1 MSEGNE
7 QQILS
12 FIIYTIILVGRGPD
26 RGGDL
31 GGVLHHPRVRGPRR
45 VRPHPQD
52 HPGPQEAGVKR
63 QEAGEGGVH
72 ERVGKG
78 RQEGNTLLLPACLQT
93 SLSSVL
99 SKDLF
104 TKSPIIRWMA
114 W

>member
-1 MSEGNE
+1 M
-7 QQILS
+7 
-12 FIIYTIILVGRGPD
+12 VGGGPD
-26 RGGDL
+26 GGGDL

-72 ERVGKG
+72 ERGGKG
-78 RQEGNTLLLPACLQT
+78 RQEGNTVLLPACLQT
-93 SLSSVL
+93 SVASFL
-99 SKDLF
+99 SKVLF
-104 TKSPIIRWMA
+104 SKSLLIRWTA